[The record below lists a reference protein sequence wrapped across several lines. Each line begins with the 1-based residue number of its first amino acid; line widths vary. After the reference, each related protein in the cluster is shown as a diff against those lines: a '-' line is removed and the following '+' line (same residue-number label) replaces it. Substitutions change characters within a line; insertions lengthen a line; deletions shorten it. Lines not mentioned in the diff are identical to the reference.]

1 MLAIQRLYTFIC
13 NIQQLHEFD
22 ALLIKGHQSKRSVCK
37 ALFAKLKMPTT
48 LTEESLT
55 NPSDVEVMP
64 AVATHDW
71 LLRNRLTRVEET
83 WAAVLEDECGPAL
96 VALLTRLREL
106 CAPDGQ
112 AKAADASPVL
122 KLIEELELS
131 DAIKMARAFALY
143 FQLINIVEQ
152 HYEQRGQQQQYR
164 AAYED
169 AAIAS
174 AEQTAAK
181 KTGHS
186 VGQSNGHTETS
197 GHSANSHSPNSHSAN
212 NHTANELSS
221 SDPEAGRDVGTF
233 YWLFPTLK
241 RLNVPPKM
249 IQRLLDQLDVRLVFT
264 AHPTEIVRHTIR
276 DKQRRIS
283 AILRQLDRE
292 EESARSLGLVS
303 SWEINALQAQ
313 LVEEI
318 RLWWRTDELHQFKPS
333 VLDEV
338 DFTLHYFDVVL
349 FDTIP
354 QLHQRI
360 CRALEGT
367 FPTLNPPRH
376 NFCRFGSWV
385 GSDRDGNPSVTP
397 QVTWKTANFQ
407 RNMVV
412 GKYITS
418 VKNLTHLLSL
428 SLHWSEV
435 LPELLESLEQDQTQM
450 PELYDEL
457 AIRYRQEPYRLK
469 LAYIE
474 KRLENTLERSNKLY
488 NGEYLQE
495 QEANLDIGVA
505 DGLIY
510 RTGDDFL
517 SELKLIQTNLKET
530 NLVCQDL
537 EELICR
543 VEIYGFN
550 LAQLDIRQESTNHS
564 DAISEVAQYLGVLDK
579 SYNDLTEEERTS
591 WLIGELRTRR
601 PLIPGELPFSEK
613 TSEIIQTFRMLRRLH
628 QEFGPDI
635 CQSYIISMSHTASD
649 LLEVALLAKEAGLYD
664 PATGISAIKVVPLF
678 ETVEDLRRA
687 PDVMQQLWE
696 LPLYRAMLQGGYEA
710 IEAAKTK
717 PEEAETSLQE
727 VMLGY
732 SDSNKDS
739 GFLSSNWEIHKAQR
753 ALQGIA
759 DNYNIA
765 LRIFHGRGGSV
776 GRGGG
781 PAYEAILAQPG
792 RSVDGRIKITEQG
805 EVLASKYNLPDLAL
819 YNLETVTTAVIQGSV
834 LNNSFDAIEPWNEIM
849 ERLSVRSRQHYRALI
864 YEQPDLVDF
873 FHQVTPVQEISQ
885 LQISS
890 RPARRKG
897 KRNLEGLRAIPWVFS
912 WTQTRFLLPSWYGVG
927 TALNEFIDE
936 NVEEH
941 LEMLRYFYSKWP
953 FFKMV
958 ISKVEMTLSKV
969 DLQIAQ
975 HFVSQLSSDEK
986 REDFQVMFDQIAA
999 EFYLTRE
1006 VVLSITNHSKLLDG
1020 DPALQRSVQLR
1031 NGSIVPLSFLQVA
1044 LLKRLREYGNDAV
1057 TGRVRSRYSKGEL
1070 LRGALLTINGVAAG
1084 MRNTG

>member
-1 MLAIQRLYTFIC
+1 MSSTLSSIGSHPTGNL
-13 NIQQLHEFD
+13 
-22 ALLIKGHQSKRSVCK
+22 
-37 ALFAKLKMPTT
+37 PTT
-48 LTEESLT
+48 LTDAPTDAIGTVTSEAITQE
-55 NPSDVEVMP
+55 
-64 AVATHDW
+64 W
-71 LLRNRLTRVEET
+71 LLRHRLKRVEET
-83 WAAVLEDECGPAL
+83 WASVLEEECGPTL
-96 VALLTRLREL
+96 VALLTRLSQL

-112 AKAADASPVL
+112 ANAADASPVL
-122 KLIEELELS
+122 QLIEELELS
-131 DAIKMARAFALY
+131 DAIKMSRAFALY

-152 HYEQRGQQQQYR
+152 HYEQRGQQEQYR
-164 AAYED
+164 AASED

-174 AEQTAAK
+174 AETKPSVGTPSAATAAQAAENTK
-181 KTGHS
+181 RGNGAS
-186 VGQSNGHTETS
+186 GQSDFTEIATS
-197 GHSANSHSPNSHSAN
+197 
-212 NHTANELSS
+212 
-221 SDPEAGRDVGTF
+221 PERNPDKTPEKARDVGTF

-241 RLNVPPKM
+241 RLNVPPQM
-249 IQRLLDQLDVRLVFT
+249 IQRLLNQLDVRLVFT

-283 AILRQLDRE
+283 EILRQLDRE
-292 EESARSLGLVS
+292 EESARAIGISD
-303 SWEINALQAQ
+303 SWETKALQSQ

-354 QLHQRI
+354 KLYQRI

-367 FPTLNPPRH
+367 FPSLKPPAH

-397 QVTWKTANFQ
+397 QITWKTANYQ
-407 RNMVV
+407 RNMVI
-412 GKYITS
+412 GKYISS
-418 VKNLTHLLSL
+418 VQKLTHLLSL

-435 LPELLESLEQDQTQM
+435 LADLLESLEQDQTQM
-450 PELYDEL
+450 PDIYEEL

-474 KRLENTLERSNKLY
+474 RRLENTLARSKKLY
-488 NGEYLQE
+488 NGDYLQE
-495 QEANLDIGVA
+495 SESNPDSDMSGGIL
-505 DGLIY
+505 Y
-510 RTGDDFL
+510 SSGDDFL
-517 SELKLIQTNLKET
+517 SELQLIQTNLKET
-530 NLVCQDL
+530 GLVCQDL
-537 EELICR
+537 EELICQ

-550 LAQLDIRQESTNHS
+550 LAQLDIRQESTRHS
-564 DAISEVAQYLGVLDK
+564 DTIGEITEYLGLLDK
-579 SYNDLTEEERTS
+579 PYNDLSETEKTD
-591 WLIGELRTRR
+591 WLIQELRTRR
-601 PLIPGELPFSEK
+601 PMIPGELPFSDIA
-613 TSEIIQTFRMLRRLH
+613 SETIATFRMVRKLH
-628 QEFGPDI
+628 QEFGPGI

-664 PATGISAIKVVPLF
+664 PGTGVSAIKIVPLF

-687 PDVMQQLWE
+687 PDVMRQLWE
-696 LPLYRAMLQGGYEA
+696 LPLYRSMLQGGHELMKQA
-710 IEAAKTK
+710 QAQ
-717 PEEAETSLQE
+717 PETAGTALQE

-739 GFLSSNWEIHKAQR
+739 GFLSSNWEIHKAQQ
-753 ALQGIA
+753 ALQAIA
-759 DNYNIA
+759 ETYRVA

-834 LNNSFDAIEPWNEIM
+834 LGSSFDGISAWNETM
-849 ERLSVRSRQHYRALI
+849 ETLSVRSREHYRALI
-864 YEQPDLVDF
+864 YEQPDLVEF
-873 FHQVTPVQEISQ
+873 FHQVTPIQEISQ

-890 RPARRKG
+890 RPARRGG
-897 KRNLEGLRAIPWVFS
+897 KKTLDGLRAIPWVFS

-927 TALNEFIDE
+927 TALKEFINE
-936 NVEEH
+936 EPEEH
-941 LEMLRYFYSKWP
+941 TKLLRYFYTKWP

-958 ISKVEMTLSKV
+958 ISKVEMTLAKV

-975 HFVSQLSSDEK
+975 HYVDQLSSDDK

-1006 VVLSITNHSKLLDG
+1006 VVLTITNHTSLLDG
-1020 DPALQRSVQLR
+1020 DPSLQRSVQLR

-1070 LRGALLTINGVAAG
+1070 LRGALLTINGIAAG